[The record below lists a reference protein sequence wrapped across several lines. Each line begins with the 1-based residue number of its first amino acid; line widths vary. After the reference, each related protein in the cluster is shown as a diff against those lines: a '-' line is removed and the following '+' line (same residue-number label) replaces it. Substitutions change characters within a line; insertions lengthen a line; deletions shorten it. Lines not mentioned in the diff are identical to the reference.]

1 MKKIDI
7 KLFIVGIIFL
17 IVFCGGLVLD
27 ILNETKQEVQIE
39 IEIKD
44 TTQDIIPIDTTIVTN
59 DVSVPWPV
67 KVISVEPNTNEFIE
81 GDWIVTTENGLTYY
95 TNEFTRVGKI
105 AFYIGNNGEIIT
117 NYGKNKLDPREW

>member
-1 MKKIDI
+1 MGKID
-7 KLFIVGIIFL
+7 KLIFIVGVIFL
-17 IVFCGGLVLD
+17 MVLWGELILE
-27 ILNETKQEVQIE
+27 ILNEPKREVQID
-39 IEIKD
+39 IQIKD
-44 TTQDIIPIDTTIVTN
+44 TVNDVIPIDTTIGIN
-59 DVSVPWPV
+59 DKPWPV

-95 TNEFTRVGKI
+95 TNEVTRVGKI

>member
-1 MKKIDI
+1 MEKIDKSI
-7 KLFIVGIIFL
+7 FIVGMIFL
-17 IVFCGGLVLD
+17 MIFCVGLSLV
-27 ILNETKQEVQIE
+27 ILNEPKREVQIDTQ
-39 IEIKD
+39 IKD
-44 TTQDIIPIDTTIVTN
+44 TVNDVIPIDTTIGIN
-59 DVSVPWPV
+59 DKPWPV

-95 TNEFTRVGKI
+95 TNEVTRVGKI

>member
-1 MKKIDI
+1 M
-7 KLFIVGIIFL
+7 
-17 IVFCGGLVLD
+17 VLWGELTLE
-27 ILNETKQEVQIE
+27 ILNEPKQEVQID
-39 IEIKD
+39 IQIKD
-44 TTQDIIPIDTTIVTN
+44 TVNDVIPIDTTIGIN
-59 DVSVPWPV
+59 DKPWPV

-95 TNEFTRVGKI
+95 TNEVTRVGKI